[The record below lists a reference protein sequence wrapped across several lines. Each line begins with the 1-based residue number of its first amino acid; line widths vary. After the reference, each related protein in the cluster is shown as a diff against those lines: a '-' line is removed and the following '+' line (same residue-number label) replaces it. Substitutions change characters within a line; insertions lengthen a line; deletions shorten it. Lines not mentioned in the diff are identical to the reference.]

1 MDSLNL
7 KKGKLARGVN
17 AQRFEELQ
25 LTFLKTMERMKH
37 ALTLDE
43 RIELTE
49 RLQQI
54 TREQK
59 ELLDALGY
67 CSSGDDLKTSGKR
80 K

>member
-7 KKGKLARGVN
+7 KKGKLALGVN

-25 LTFLKTMERMKH
+25 LAFRKTIERAKQ
-37 ALTLDE
+37 ALTLEE

-59 ELLDALGY
+59 ELFTGFGESSLGDGIKA
-67 CSSGDDLKTSGKR
+67 SRKR